1 MEEILKILSKNGRT
15 SIEEIAKRLDMQP
28 EDVAGKIDQYEKD
41 KVILGYQAVLNAD
54 KIEDNTV
61 TGIIEVKLSPQRGT
75 GFDAIAERIYKFP
88 EVQLCYLISGDYDLL
103 VIVEGKTLKDIAA
116 FVSQRLSTQ
125 DHVHSTATHF
135 ILKKYKDFGTIMSDT
150 EKQDRLAVAP

>member
-1 MEEILKILSKNGRT
+1 MDEILKLLSKNARMPL
-15 SIEEIAKRLDMQP
+15 EEIATRLDMKV
-28 EDVAGKIDQYEKD
+28 EDVAAKIEQYEKD
-41 KVILGYQAVLNAD
+41 KVILGYQAVLNAE
-54 KIEDNTV
+54 KIEDDAV

-75 GFDAIAERIYKFP
+75 GFDAIAERVYKFP

-103 VIVEGKTLKDIAA
+103 VIVEGKSLKDIAA
-116 FVSQRLSTQ
+116 FVSQRLSTL

-150 EKQDRLAVAP
+150 ERQDRLAVAP